1 MADRFLDFTN
11 GNDANDATS
20 FANRV
25 QSWTSGLTAAR
36 IAPADRCKLM
46 RSKAPTSLGTNLTLT
61 DKSPTAT
68 LAAAVN
74 ANVDLCETAW
84 TASANVTCTTNTNRK
99 QGSNSVSI
107 AIGAAFT
114 TGLAAYKT
122 LGAATD
128 FSAYKQLSFWIRQ
141 TAGTLITSGMMRL
154 CLCSDTVGAVV
165 VDEFV
170 IDKVGALNTWVPQ
183 AIEESAALGVSIQSI
198 ALYVDADNGA
208 QTILLDNII
217 ACKDSTAAD
226 SLTLLSLIS
235 HDSSGPRFWP
245 IRSIDTTTI
254 TLDMGVDTSAA
265 TAARGYSGTTTT
277 ATGYKRE
284 PTRHPGYC
292 PAAATTQVDAVQD
305 SGTAGNVIEFSG
317 GWDETNM
324 TTQEDYTFVD
334 FRNGMGYLYS
344 TGKSYIKFDHI
355 ILVRGNSFY
364 ITGTCN
370 NVETVDVGAI
380 DCDVIASSAAPL
392 WFDTSVTE
400 SVMGWRWCVANSNTG
415 AANPGVV
422 RVNGT
427 ECKYNA
433 ANGEIYGNNC
443 PGVISPGYVGD
454 RRSMNIGKVNNND
467 GNGWEWD
474 SQTVGGNIDVTFSE
488 LKDNAQYAVGGSF
501 RPRSRHPA
509 IFRGGTMSGNT
520 SGDVQGAGSGNVR
533 FVGATFGSSTEVS
546 AGTNYQ
552 DDVIYSVDHDGVA
565 GAIRA
570 WTDGGQINSESG
582 ADRHT
587 ASGIAWKLSPTSA
600 NRDANYPLWHE
611 VGKFYAPGAGTLTLK
626 AWVLR
631 SNTGLTFGLRVR
643 GGQPGGP
650 AADQTVTMTAAAAT
664 YEELTLNITVTKACV
679 ISLEAFGY
687 GGTTYYGVV
696 DDVTRSFA

>member
-1 MADRFLDFTN
+1 VADRFLDFTG

-25 QSWTSGLTAAR
+25 KTLTSGLTAAR
-36 IAPADRCKLM
+36 IAPGDRCKLM

-61 DKSPTAT
+61 DLSPTAT
-68 LAAAVN
+68 LAAALN
-74 ANVDLCETAW
+74 ANVDLCESAW

-107 AIGAAFT
+107 AVAAGFT

-122 LGAATD
+122 LGGATD
-128 FSAYKQLSFWIRQ
+128 YSAYKQLSFWIRQ

-165 VDEFV
+165 VDQFT
-170 IDKVGALNTWVPQ
+170 IDKVGALNTWLPQ
-183 AIEESAALGVSIQSI
+183 TIDKAAALGASIQSV

-217 ACKDSTAAD
+217 TCKDSTAAD
-226 SLTLLSLIS
+226 SLSLTSLIS

-284 PTRHPGYC
+284 PTLHPGYC
-292 PAAATTQVDAVQD
+292 PASSTTQVDAIQD

-334 FRNGMGYLYS
+334 FRNGLGYLYS
-344 TGKSYIKFDHI
+344 TGKSYIKLDRI
-355 ILVRGNSFY
+355 ILVRANALY
-364 ITGTCN
+364 ITGTCT
-370 NVETVDVGAI
+370 NVETADVGTI
-380 DCDVIASSAAPL
+380 DCDAATASGASL
-392 WFDTSVTE
+392 WLDSSVTD
-400 SVMGWRWCVANSNTG
+400 SVMGWRWCVANSISGSGGT
-415 AANPGVV
+415 AVV
-422 RVNGT
+422 RANGT
-427 ECKYNA
+427 EVKYNA
-433 ANGEIYGNNC
+433 TNGEIYGNDVS
-443 PGVISPGYVGD
+443 GVMSPGYAGD
-454 RRSMNIGKVNNND
+454 KRDMNIGKVNNN
-467 GNGWEWD
+467 GGSGWEWD
-474 SQTVGGNIDVTFSE
+474 NQAIGGNIGVTFSE
-488 LKDNAQYAVGGSF
+488 LKNNGAYAVGGAF
-501 RPRSRHPA
+501 RPRSRHPV

-520 SGDVQGAGSGNVR
+520 TADVQGSMGGNVR
-533 FVGATFGSSTEVS
+533 FVGATFGSATEVN
-546 AGTNYQ
+546 AGTNFQ
-552 DDVIYSVDHDGVA
+552 DDFLYSVDHDGVA
-565 GAIRA
+565 GAIRC
-570 WTDGGQINSESG
+570 WTDGGQVNSESG

-587 ASGIAWKLSPTSA
+587 ASGIAWKLSPTSS
-600 NRDANYPLWHE
+600 NRDAAYPLNFE

-626 AWVLR
+626 AWCLR

-650 AADQTVTMTAAAAT
+650 AADQTVTMSAAAAT
-664 YEELTLNITVTKACV
+664 YEELTLNITVTAACV